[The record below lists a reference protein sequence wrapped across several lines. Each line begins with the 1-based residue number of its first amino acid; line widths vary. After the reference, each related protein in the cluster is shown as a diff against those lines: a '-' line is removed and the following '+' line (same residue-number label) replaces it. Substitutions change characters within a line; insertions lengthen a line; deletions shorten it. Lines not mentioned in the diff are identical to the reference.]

1 MSKAAKNAVKIT
13 SLPVDFVS
21 DDKFNEN
28 AKTGQ
33 KTETS
38 DTPAGRL
45 SLDWGP

>member
-13 SLPVDFVS
+13 LPVDFVS

-38 DTPAGRL
+38 DTPADGL
-45 SLDWGP
+45 SLDWDP